1 MSLAFCRF
9 VVNDIFY
16 VLYAVRVRVRCQR
29 NINILTQLTDSTIVI
44 DIQSYKP
51 YRKEGNIFQTLKM
64 VEKEKKNKQK
74 WEKKKTKLINGGV
87 IVKVGVLRK
96 EKGIIS
102 EV

>member
-1 MSLAFCRF
+1 
-9 VVNDIFY
+9 
-16 VLYAVRVRVRCQR
+16 
-29 NINILTQLTDSTIVI
+29 
-44 DIQSYKP
+44 
-51 YRKEGNIFQTLKM
+51 M

-74 WEKKKTKLINGGV
+74 WGKKKTKLINGGV